1 MLHNEI
7 EQQAHEAYRLA
18 YESLF
23 KQVNEAYRLA
33 YESLFKDGND
43 MRKLAPEC
51 RHVYDNRGE
60 RLEITFNFEII
71 IIIVRLGP
79 EGP

>member
-7 EQQAHEAYRLA
+7 EQQVH
-18 YESLF
+18 
-23 KQVNEAYRLA
+23 EAYRLA
-33 YESLFKDGND
+33 YESLFKDGHD

-71 IIIVRLGP
+71 IK
-79 EGP
+79 E